1 MVTAQERMRIV
12 LTIYR
17 RHLKTCEHRDE
28 GREYRRCKCP
38 IWVDGVI
45 GSRDIR
51 QSLKMRDWQRASD
64 KVHEWESR
72 GRIEEDKIAEPV
84 TVAQACARFLRDARA
99 RKLRPPTLYKYR
111 LLLRRLR
118 DFANSRG
125 ARCIREMDLEH
136 VRDFRS
142 GWSDQ
147 NLSALKKLERLRA
160 FFRFCQD
167 ADWLPDNP
175 AKKLKNPKV
184 TQPPTMPF
192 TKEQVTEIL
201 GACQAYPDRRNAA
214 RLRALVLLLRFSGLR
229 IRDAVTLSRDRIR
242 EGKLFLYTAKTGTPV
257 WCPIPPRVIEALDA
271 IQDKTRYF
279 FWTGESKPKSCVGDW
294 QRSLRRLFKL
304 AGVPDGHAHR
314 FRDTFAVELLLAGV
328 PLERVSVLLG
338 HQSVKV
344 TEKHYTPWV
353 LARQEQLEQDVRRTW
368 NAELIALTETKGTP
382 EVHRT
387 SRPN

>member
-1 MVTAQERMRIV
+1 M

-17 RHLKTCEHRDE
+17 RHLKDCDHRGE
-28 GREYRRCKCP
+28 GRAYRRCKCP
-38 IWVDGVI
+38 VWADGFL
-45 GSRDIR
+45 GDREIR
-51 QSLKMRDWQRASD
+51 QSLKTRDWQKASD
-64 KVHEWESR
+64 QVHAWESR
-72 GRIEEDKIAEPV
+72 GRIEEEPRDEAV

-99 RKLRPPTLYKYR
+99 RKLRRPTLYKYR

-118 DFANSRG
+118 DFADARG
-125 ARCIREMDLEH
+125 ARFISEMDLEQ

-167 ADWLPDNP
+167 GDWLPDNP

-192 TKEQVTEIL
+192 TKDQMASVL
-201 GACQAYPDRRNAA
+201 AACQDYPDRRNAA

-257 WCPIPPRVIEALDA
+257 WCPIPPSVTDALDA
-271 IQDKTRYF
+271 IPDNKRYF

-304 AGVPDGHAHR
+304 AAVPDGHAHR

-353 LARQEQLEQDVRRTW
+353 AARQEQLEQDVRRTW
-368 NAELIALTETKGTP
+368 NAELIALAETKGTC
-382 EVHRT
+382 EVHGST
-387 SRPN
+387 RPN

>member
-1 MVTAQERMRIV
+1 M
-12 LTIYR
+12 LSIYR
-17 RHLKTCEHRDE
+17 RHLKNCVHRSE
-28 GREYRRCKCP
+28 GRAYRRCKCP
-38 IWVDGVI
+38 VWVDGLL
-45 GSRDIR
+45 GERDVR
-51 QSLKMRDWQRASD
+51 QSLKTRDWQKASD
-64 KVHEWESR
+64 QVHEWESR
-72 GRIEEDKIAEPV
+72 GRIEDEKIEQPI

-99 RKLRPPTLYKYR
+99 RKLRRPTLYKYR

-118 DFANSRG
+118 NFADARG
-125 ARCIREMDLEH
+125 ARYIREMDLEH

-167 ADWLPDNP
+167 SNWLPDNP

-192 TKEQVTEIL
+192 TKEQVSSIL
-201 GACQAYPDRRNAA
+201 GACQVYPDRRNAA

-229 IRDAVTLSRDRIR
+229 IRDAVTLNRDRIR

-257 WCPIPPRVIEALDA
+257 WCPIPPAVIEALDA
-271 IQDKTRYF
+271 IEDKTRHF

-353 LARQEQLEQDVRRTW
+353 RARQEQLEQDVRRTW
-368 NAELIALTETKGTP
+368 NAELIAITETKGTP
-382 EVHRT
+382 EVRG
-387 SRPN
+387 SARPN

>member
-1 MVTAQERMRIV
+1 M

-17 RHLKTCEHRDE
+17 RHLKHCDHREE
-28 GREYRRCKCP
+28 GRKYRRCKCP
-38 IWVDGVI
+38 IWVDGFL
-45 GSRDIR
+45 GGEDIR
-51 QSLKMRDWQRASD
+51 ESLQMRDWEKASAEIRQWEARGS
-64 KVHEWESR
+64 KHEPEAK
-72 GRIEEDKIAEPV
+72 GKPV
-84 TVAQACARFLRDARA
+84 SVAHAAAAFLHDARA
-99 RKLRPPTLYKYR
+99 RKLRHSTLYKYR

-118 DFANSRG
+118 DFAKVQG
-125 ARCIREMDLEH
+125 IRFIGEMDLET
-136 VRDFRS
+136 VRNFRS
-142 GWSDQ
+142 GWVDQ
-147 NLSALKKLERLRA
+147 NLSALKKLERLRS
-160 FFRFCQD
+160 FFQFCQD
-167 ADWLPDNP
+167 INWLLDNP

-192 TKEQVTEIL
+192 TKQQMASIL
-201 GACQAYPDRRNAA
+201 GACQEYPDRRNAA

-229 IRDAVTLSRDRIR
+229 IRDAVTLNRDRIS

-257 WCPIPPRVIEALDA
+257 WCPIPPSVKEALDA

-304 AGVPDGHAHR
+304 AALPDGHAHR

-353 LARQEQLEQDVRRTW
+353 RARQEQLEQDVRRTW
-368 NAELIALTETKGTP
+368 DAELMALAETKGTP
-382 EVHRT
+382 EVLGT
-387 SRPN
+387 VRPN